1 MKMNSLMKW
10 RPMDELMPRKF
21 FRSFWDTDMNDV
33 FESFFEPS
41 ALKELN
47 WAPKVESYRKNG
59 TYVVKADLPGVE
71 AKDIEVTLEKGCL
84 TIKGERKVD
93 KEVKE
98 KKMERREVFYGSFE
112 RSIPV
117 PEGLKPEG
125 VKAKYRDGVLEV
137 TVPVEE
143 KSPPKKIEVEEAK
156 H

>member
-1 MKMNSLMKW
+1 MNSLVRW
-10 RPMDELMPRKF
+10 RPMDKVTPRSF
-21 FRSFWDTDMNDV
+21 FRSFWDTDVDDV
-33 FESFFEPS
+33 FEGFFEPS
-41 ALKELN
+41 LLEKFN

-59 TYVVKADLPGVE
+59 TYVVKADLPGVD
-71 AKDIEVTLEKGCL
+71 AKDIQVTLENGCL

-98 KKMERREVFYGSFE
+98 KRVERREVFYGSFE
-112 RSIPV
+112 RSIRV
-117 PEGLKPEG
+117 PEGLKIEG

-143 KSPPKKIEVEEAK
+143 KNPPKKIEVEEVK

>member
-1 MKMNSLMKW
+1 MNSLMKW
-10 RPMDELMPRKF
+10 RPMDELLPRKF
-21 FRSFWDTDMNDV
+21 FRSFWDTDMDDV

-41 ALKELN
+41 ALKEFN
-47 WAPKVESYRKNG
+47 WAPKVESSRKNG
-59 TYVVKADLPGVE
+59 TYVVKAELPGVE
-71 AKDIEVTLEKGCL
+71 AKDIQVTLENGCL

-98 KKMERREVFYGSFE
+98 KKVERREVFYGSFE
-112 RSIPV
+112 RCIPV
-117 PEGLKPEG
+117 PEGLKREG

-143 KSPPKKIEVEEAK
+143 KNPPKKIEVEEVK

>member
-1 MKMNSLMKW
+1 MNSLVRWK
-10 RPMDELMPRKF
+10 PMDEVIPRSF
-21 FRSFWDTDMNDV
+21 FRSFWDTDIDDV
-33 FESFFEPS
+33 FESLFES
-41 ALKELN
+41 SGLEKFD

-71 AKDIEVTLEKGCL
+71 AKDIQVTLENGCL

-98 KKMERREVFYGSFE
+98 KKAERREVFYGSFE

-117 PEGLKPEG
+117 PEGLKTEG

-143 KSPPKKIEVEEAK
+143 KNPPKKIEVEEVK

>member
-1 MKMNSLMKW
+1 
-10 RPMDELMPRKF
+10 MDKVIPRSF
-21 FRSFWDTDMNDV
+21 FRSFWDTDIDDV
-33 FESFFEPS
+33 FESFFETS
-41 ALKELN
+41 LLEKFN

-71 AKDIEVTLEKGCL
+71 AKDIQVTLENGYL

-98 KKMERREVFYGSFE
+98 KKVERREVFYGSFE

-117 PEGLKPEG
+117 PEGLKTEG

-137 TVPVEE
+137 IVPVEE
-143 KSPPKKIEVEEAK
+143 KNPPKKIEVEEVK

>member
-1 MKMNSLMKW
+1 MNSLVRW
-10 RPMDELMPRKF
+10 RPKGEVIPPSF
-21 FRSFWDTDMNDV
+21 FRSFWDTDIDDV
-33 FESFFEPS
+33 FESLFES
-41 ALKELN
+41 SGLEKFD

-59 TYVVKADLPGVE
+59 TYVVKADIPGVE
-71 AKDIEVTLEKGCL
+71 AKDIKVTLENGCL
-84 TIKGERKVD
+84 TIKVERKVD

-98 KKMERREVFYGSFE
+98 KKVERREVFYGSFE

-117 PEGLKPEG
+117 PEGLKTEG

-143 KSPPKKIEVEEAK
+143 KNPPKKIEVEEVK

>member
-1 MKMNSLMKW
+1 MNSLVRW
-10 RPMDELMPRKF
+10 RPMAEVIPRSF
-21 FRSFWDTDMNDV
+21 FRSFWDTDIDDV
-33 FESFFEPS
+33 FESLFEPS
-41 ALKELN
+41 VLKKFN

-71 AKDIEVTLEKGCL
+71 TKDIQVTLENGYL

-98 KKMERREVFYGSFE
+98 KKVERREVFYGSFE

-117 PEGLKPEG
+117 PEGLKTEG

-143 KSPPKKIEVEEAK
+143 KNPPKKIEVEEVK

>member
-1 MKMNSLMKW
+1 MNSLVRW
-10 RPMDELMPRKF
+10 RPMDEVIPRDF
-21 FRSFWDTDMNDV
+21 FRSFWDADIDDV
-33 FESFFEPS
+33 FESLLEPS
-41 ALKELN
+41 ELKKFN

-71 AKDIEVTLEKGCL
+71 AKDIQVTLENGYL

-98 KKMERREVFYGSFE
+98 KKVERREVFYGSFE

-117 PEGLKPEG
+117 PEGLKTDG

-143 KSPPKKIEVEEAK
+143 KNPPKKIEVEEVK

>member
-1 MKMNSLMKW
+1 MNSLVRW
-10 RPMDELMPRKF
+10 RPTSEVIPRSF
-21 FRSFWDTDMNDV
+21 FRDFWDTGIDDV
-33 FESFFEPS
+33 FESLLEPS
-41 ALKELN
+41 GLEKFN

-71 AKDIEVTLEKGCL
+71 AKDIQVTLENGCL
-84 TIKGERKVD
+84 TIKGERKEE

-112 RSIPV
+112 SSIAV

-143 KSPPKKIEVEEAK
+143 KNPRKKIEVEEVK

>member
-1 MKMNSLMKW
+1 MNSLVRW
-10 RPMDELMPRKF
+10 RPMDKVIPRSF
-21 FRSFWDTDMNDV
+21 FRSFWDTDIDDV

-41 ALKELN
+41 LLEKFN

-71 AKDIEVTLEKGCL
+71 AKDIQVTLENGCL

-98 KKMERREVFYGSFE
+98 KKVERREVFYGSFE
-112 RSIPV
+112 RSIRVPV
-117 PEGLKPEG
+117 GLKTEG

-143 KSPPKKIEVEEAK
+143 KNPPKKIEVEEVK

>member
-1 MKMNSLMKW
+1 MNSLVRWK
-10 RPMDELMPRKF
+10 PMDEVIPRSF
-21 FRSFWDTDMNDV
+21 FRSFWDTDMDDV

-41 ALKELN
+41 ALKKFN

-71 AKDIEVTLEKGCL
+71 AKDIQVTLENGCL

-98 KKMERREVFYGSFE
+98 KKVERREVFYGSFE
-112 RSIPV
+112 RCIPV

-137 TVPVEE
+137 TVPVE
-143 KSPPKKIEVEEAK
+143 KKNPPKKIDVEEVK

>member
-1 MKMNSLMKW
+1 MNSLVRWK
-10 RPMDELMPRKF
+10 PMDEVIPRSF
-21 FRSFWDTDMNDV
+21 FRSFWDTDIDDV
-33 FESFFEPS
+33 FESFFGPS
-41 ALKELN
+41 LLEKFN

-71 AKDIEVTLEKGCL
+71 AKDIQVTLENGYL

-98 KKMERREVFYGSFE
+98 KKVDRREVFYGSFE

-117 PEGLKPEG
+117 PEGLKTEG
-125 VKAKYRDGVLEV
+125 VKAEYRDGVLEV

-143 KSPPKKIEVEEAK
+143 KNPPKKIEVEEVK

>member
-1 MKMNSLMKW
+1 MNSMVRW
-10 RPMDELMPRKF
+10 IPMDKVIPRNF
-21 FRSFWDTDMNDV
+21 FRSFWDTDIDDV

-41 ALKELN
+41 LPEKFN

-71 AKDIEVTLEKGCL
+71 AKDIQVTLENGCL

-98 KKMERREVFYGSFE
+98 KKVERREVFYGSFE

-117 PEGLKPEG
+117 PEGLKTEG
-125 VKAKYRDGVLEV
+125 IKAKYRDGVLEV

-143 KSPPKKIEVEEAK
+143 KNPLKKIEVEEVK

>member
-1 MKMNSLMKW
+1 MNSLMKW
-10 RPMDELMPRKF
+10 RPMDEVLPRTF
-21 FRSFWDTDMNDV
+21 FRSFWDTDMSDV

-41 ALKELN
+41 ALKKFN

-71 AKDIEVTLEKGCL
+71 AKDIQVTLENGCL
-84 TIKGERKVD
+84 TIKGERKEE

-98 KKMERREVFYGSFE
+98 KKVERREVFFGSFE
-112 RSIPV
+112 RCIPV

-125 VKAKYRDGVLEV
+125 IKAKYRDGVLEV
-137 TVPVEE
+137 TVPVEG
-143 KSPPKKIEVEEAK
+143 KNPPKKIEVEEVK

>member
-1 MKMNSLMKW
+1 
-10 RPMDELMPRKF
+10 
-21 FRSFWDTDMNDV
+21 
-33 FESFFEPS
+33 
-41 ALKELN
+41 
-47 WAPKVESYRKNG
+47 VESYRKNG

-71 AKDIEVTLEKGCL
+71 AKDIQVTLENGYL

-98 KKMERREVFYGSFE
+98 KKVERREVFYGSFE

-117 PEGLKPEG
+117 PEGLKTEG

-137 TVPVEE
+137 IVPVEE
-143 KSPPKKIEVEEAK
+143 KNPPKKIEVEEVK